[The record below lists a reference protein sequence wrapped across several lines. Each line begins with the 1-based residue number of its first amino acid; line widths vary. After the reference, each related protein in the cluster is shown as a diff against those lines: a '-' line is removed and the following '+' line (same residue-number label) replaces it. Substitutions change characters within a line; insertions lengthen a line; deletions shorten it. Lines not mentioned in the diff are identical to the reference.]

1 MTSQYTQTAQLSPS
15 NLMANAFSSKTQNYT
30 NKSDEAFSS
39 VLDKA
44 AKPYADKSENK
55 NITSHDNKDYAQ
67 KTKDTHVKD
76 AEKVKNHSDNSQ
88 IKNDKKTDK
97 NKIKDKETP
106 EKEHNKTPQNH
117 SKETAEVKDTV
128 NAEQSPIQD
137 KSLIEQAAEMAAQTI
152 LDGTLTEEAA
162 AVSANLTTE
171 TDTPDTTDNVEQP
184 AEAVSA
190 TKAVSDKNVNTIVN
204 EQILANIE
212 YADTE
217 TLDMKAQSLADVDI
231 DIEAVKKIVEQA
243 KNGQTQTAQAE
254 IPVDTVK
261 NQQTTE
267 AVVETAKSQTTDKTP
282 DIKVETDA
290 SKVSDKPADT
300 AFKSAKETLAA
311 DTSRMTANIE
321 QAVDEPVNAST
332 VKPVTPNDT
341 EADKTPVIKVT
352 NEVASQVRENTQ
364 TGIENKDTTTKVKGK
379 ALDEMTKLQDT
390 DTVVTEARTESKNSN
405 NSNNSGNT
413 GANLSHGNAGEL
425 AAKLSVDQGAINNTQ
440 TGAEAFVNKLDAQ
453 LSAKGTST
461 FTRTTTLNQ
470 TDIMNQVNAKF
481 EELQKSGNN
490 KVSIILQPENL
501 GRVSVEI
508 MNSKDGIMAKMTTDS
523 QQVKDLFDKNV
534 EALKSNLSSQGVNVN
549 NIKVECTQ
557 ESANHGMEQEQ
568 FNQSFDQQQN
578 GQNQAHQSNQ
588 NAQGAYGSEYG
599 TSSQEAESEI
609 NNGAEI
615 KNTDTIIKHNGKVD
629 YTV

>member
-76 AEKVKNHSDNSQ
+76 AEKVKTHSDDSQ

-117 SKETAEVKDTV
+117 SKETAGSEVKDTV

-217 TLDMKAQSLADVDI
+217 NLGIKAESLADVDI
-231 DIEAVKKIVEQA
+231 DIEAIKK
-243 KNGQTQTAQAE
+243 
-254 IPVDTVK
+254 
-261 NQQTTE
+261 
-267 AVVETAKSQTTDKTP
+267 
-282 DIKVETDA
+282 
-290 SKVSDKPADT
+290 
-300 AFKSAKETLAA
+300 
-311 DTSRMTANIE
+311 
-321 QAVDEPVNAST
+321 
-332 VKPVTPNDT
+332 
-341 EADKTPVIKVT
+341 
-352 NEVASQVRENTQ
+352 
-364 TGIENKDTTTKVKGK
+364 
-379 ALDEMTKLQDT
+379 
-390 DTVVTEARTESKNSN
+390 
-405 NSNNSGNT
+405 
-413 GANLSHGNAGEL
+413 
-425 AAKLSVDQGAINNTQ
+425 
-440 TGAEAFVNKLDAQ
+440 
-453 LSAKGTST
+453 
-461 FTRTTTLNQ
+461 
-470 TDIMNQVNAKF
+470 
-481 EELQKSGNN
+481 
-490 KVSIILQPENL
+490 
-501 GRVSVEI
+501 
-508 MNSKDGIMAKMTTDS
+508 
-523 QQVKDLFDKNV
+523 
-534 EALKSNLSSQGVNVN
+534 
-549 NIKVECTQ
+549 
-557 ESANHGMEQEQ
+557 
-568 FNQSFDQQQN
+568 
-578 GQNQAHQSNQ
+578 
-588 NAQGAYGSEYG
+588 
-599 TSSQEAESEI
+599 
-609 NNGAEI
+609 
-615 KNTDTIIKHNGKVD
+615 
-629 YTV
+629 